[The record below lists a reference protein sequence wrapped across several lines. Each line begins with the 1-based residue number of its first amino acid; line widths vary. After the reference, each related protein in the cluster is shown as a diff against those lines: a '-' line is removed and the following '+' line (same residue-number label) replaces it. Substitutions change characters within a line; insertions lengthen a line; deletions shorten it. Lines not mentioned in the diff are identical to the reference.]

1 MTMNFKCILT
11 SFLLSLS
18 ISSCIQD
25 EALNVEAAIDSCT
38 GTNIQSTTIDH
49 LRKEIEVYVLDGT
62 DISQQELIFTLP
74 EGASIQAE
82 ETETNDQPPLY
93 DFSKKT
99 LRTFIVTSEDGATQ
113 TKYLIRVNKL
123 TLPTS
128 YSFEELKEITPYNV
142 FYLTN
147 ESGIM
152 QWASG
157 NPGYD
162 LSGMALDE
170 TQYPTVQHPIGYSGK
185 CVKLTTLS
193 TGNFGKPIGMP
204 IAAGNLF
211 IGSFDTQNAVLAP
224 LQATHFGFP
233 FTKRPSKI
241 TGWFKY
247 KAGEVFTDKSGNIVT
262 GKKDKGD
269 IYAVLYEAPS
279 SDFSLDGNLFP
290 NNGTGI
296 DEHIVLLAR
305 ISEQEMTETS
315 EWTKFDLDFKPQ
327 NGKTINTEDLKNGKY
342 KLAVVFSSSVMGAYF
357 QGAVGSELWIDEVE
371 IICEN

>member
-62 DISQQELIFTLP
+62 DISQQELIFTLT

>member
-74 EGASIQAE
+74 EGASIRAE

>member
-315 EWTKFDLDFKPQ
+315 EWTKFDLYFKPQ

>member
-49 LRKEIEVYVLDGT
+49 LRKEIEVYVLNGT

>member
-305 ISEQEMTETS
+305 FSEQEMTETS

>member
-113 TKYLIRVNKL
+113 TKSLIRVNKL

-157 NPGYD
+157 NPGYV

>member
-147 ESGIM
+147 ESGMM

>member
-62 DISQQELIFTLP
+62 DISHQELIFTLP

-82 ETETNDQPPLY
+82 EAETNDQPPLY

>member
-1 MTMNFKCILT
+1 MNSKYIL
-11 SFLLSLS
+11 SGCLLSLFF
-18 ISSCIQD
+18 SSCIQD
-25 EALNVEAAIDSCT
+25 EALNVEAAIDGCT
-38 GTNIQSTTIDH
+38 GAQIQSATIDH
-49 LRKEIEVYVLDGT
+49 LRKEVEVYVLDGT
-62 DISQQELIFTLP
+62 DISQQELVFSLP

-82 ETETNDQPPLY
+82 ETETNDRPPLY
-93 DFSKKT
+93 DFSQHT
-99 LRTFIVTSEDGATQ
+99 SRHFVVTSEDGNTQ
-113 TKYLIRVNKL
+113 TEYLIRINKL
-123 TLPTS
+123 ALPTS
-128 YSFEELKEITPYNV
+128 YSFEELKTITPYNV

-147 ESGIM
+147 ASGIM

-162 LSGMALDE
+162 LSGMALNE
-170 TQYPTVQHPIGYSGK
+170 TQYPTVQSPAGYSGK
-185 CVKLTTLS
+185 CVKLTTRS
-193 TGNFGKPIGMP
+193 TGSFGKPLGMP

-224 LQATHFGFP
+224 LQATHMGFP
-233 FTKRPSKI
+233 FTKRPSRM

-247 KAGEVFTDKSGNIVT
+247 KAGETFTDKAGNAVP
-262 GKKDKGD
+262 GKKDRGD
-269 IYAVLYEAPS
+269 IYAALYEAPS

-290 NNGTGI
+290 NGTGI

-305 ISEQEMTETS
+305 IPEQEMTETND
-315 EWTKFDLDFKPQ
+315 WKKFDLEFTPQ
-327 NGKTINTEDLKNGKY
+327 NGKTLNAEDLKNGKY

>member
-305 ISEQEMTETS
+305 ISEKEMTETN
-315 EWTKFDLDFKPQ
+315 EWTKFDLKFKPQ
-327 NGKTINTEDLKNGKY
+327 NGKTINTEDLRNGKY
-342 KLAVVFSSSVMGAYF
+342 KLAVVFSSSIMGAYF
-357 QGAVGSELWIDEVE
+357 EGAVGSELWIDEVE

>member
-82 ETETNDQPPLY
+82 ETETHDQPPLY

>member
-62 DISQQELIFTLP
+62 DISHQELIFTLP

-82 ETETNDQPPLY
+82 EAETNDQPPLY
-93 DFSKKT
+93 DFSQKT

-305 ISEQEMTETS
+305 ISEKEMTETN
-315 EWTKFDLDFKPQ
+315 EWTKFDLEFKPQ
-327 NGKTINTEDLKNGKY
+327 NGKTINTEDLRNGKY
-342 KLAVVFSSSVMGAYF
+342 KLAVVFSSSIMGAYF
-357 QGAVGSELWIDEVE
+357 EGAVGSELWIDEVE

>member
-62 DISQQELIFTLP
+62 DISQQELIFTLH

>member
-1 MTMNFKCILT
+1 MTN
-11 SFLLSLS
+11 
-18 ISSCIQD
+18 
-25 EALNVEAAIDSCT
+25 A
-38 GTNIQSTTIDH
+38 
-49 LRKEIEVYVLDGT
+49 
-62 DISQQELIFTLP
+62 
-74 EGASIQAE
+74 
-82 ETETNDQPPLY
+82 
-93 DFSKKT
+93 
-99 LRTFIVTSEDGATQ
+99 
-113 TKYLIRVNKL
+113 
-123 TLPTS
+123 
-128 YSFEELKEITPYNV
+128 
-142 FYLTN
+142 
-147 ESGIM
+147 SGII

-170 TQYPTVQHPIGYSGK
+170 TQYPTVQHPTGYSGK

>member
-247 KAGEVFTDKSGNIVT
+247 KAGDVFTDKSGNTIT

-305 ISEQEMTETS
+305 ISEKEMTETN
-315 EWTKFDLDFKPQ
+315 EWTKFDLEFKPQ
-327 NGKTINTEDLKNGKY
+327 NGKTINTEDLRNGKY
-342 KLAVVFSSSVMGAYF
+342 KLAVVFSSSIMGAYF
-357 QGAVGSELWIDEVE
+357 EGAVGSELWIDEVE

>member
-147 ESGIM
+147 KSGIM

>member
-38 GTNIQSTTIDH
+38 GTNIQSTTIEH

>member
-170 TQYPTVQHPIGYSGK
+170 TQYPTVQHTIGYSGK

-224 LQATHFGFP
+224 LKATHFGFP

-296 DEHIVLLAR
+296 DEHIALLAR

-315 EWTKFDLDFKPQ
+315 EWTKFDLEFKLQ